1 MRLLYFTDTHLRGTA
16 PAARTDDFG
25 TAVRDKLAEVVRLA
39 NELSVSA
46 VLHGGDLFDLPE
58 PGLGQVGEYLE
69 ILRGVHAPLY
79 VVPGNHDVY
88 GHNPATLPRTLLGF
102 LARMGLV
109 RLLDREP
116 VYLEGG
122 GVRLQLTG
130 RGYHAG
136 IDRRDP
142 ALDYTV
148 EKRDCDFA
156 VHVAHGML
164 LPRSVIS
171 SAPFLPAATAAE
183 EVLEATGA
191 DYTLAGHYH
200 MPWEIWVG
208 GKVALNPGALV
219 RLSAHSEEIAR
230 TPGVVV
236 LECSGSGISHRY
248 VPLECARPGEEV
260 LSRAHLDAAR
270 AREESRA
277 AFLAGL
283 ELFRGERFAVMEPE
297 EVLREVLARTGAGPE
312 VEAEAWRRFQVRVST
327 M

>member
-16 PAARTDDFG
+16 PAARTDDFAA
-25 TAVRDKLAEVVRLA
+25 AVRAKLSEVVRLA
-39 NELSVSA
+39 NELKVSA

-69 ILRGVHAPLY
+69 ILRRFRAPLY
-79 VVPGNHDVY
+79 VVPGNHDAY

-109 RLLDREP
+109 RLLNREP

-130 RGYHAG
+130 QGYHAG

-142 ALDYTV
+142 GPDYAV

-183 EVLEATGA
+183 EALEATGA

-200 MPWEIWVG
+200 MPWEVRIG

-219 RLSAHSEEIAR
+219 RLSAHPDEIAR
-230 TPGVVV
+230 TPRVVV
-236 LECSGSGISHRY
+236 LECAGGGVSHRY
-248 VPLECARPGEEV
+248 VALECARPGEEV

-270 AREESRA
+270 VREESRA

-283 ELFRGERFAVMEPE
+283 ESFRGERFAVMEPE
-297 EVLREVLARTGAGPE
+297 EVLREVLARAGAGPE
-312 VEAEAWRRFQVRVST
+312 VEAEIWRRFQVRVSSP
-327 M
+327 